1 VVRPGSSDV
10 RRIVSNTSPLTNLAA
25 IGRLNLLHRLLGRVD
40 IANAVWDELNANGRS
55 WPGRDEVARASW
67 ILRQI
72 PNNGALFRALQ
83 RDLDRGESESIAL
96 AVELGADLILLDEQD
111 GRRLAQ
117 RHGLKPMGVVGVLLL
132 GKQYGLLP
140 AIRPELD
147 ALRTDAGFWLGDS
160 VYRLALQKA
169 RESF

>member
-1 VVRPGSSDV
+1 
-10 RRIVSNTSPLTNLAA
+10 
-25 IGRLNLLHRLLGRVD
+25 
-40 IANAVWDELNANGRS
+40 
-55 WPGRDEVARASW
+55 
-67 ILRQI
+67 
-72 PNNGALFRALQ
+72 
-83 RDLDRGESESIAL
+83 
-96 AVELGADLILLDEQD
+96 
-111 GRRLAQ
+111 
-117 RHGLKPMGVVGVLLL
+117 MGVVGVLLL